1 MGSLWADLSK
11 ASPLYISDSMTL
23 TGVDDDDDDDDTGGG
38 GDDDDGGGGEDDND
52 NDDDDDDDDSDDDC
66 KLVDRS
72 VCIYKSCSRRNQCCQ
87 KGNKKK

>member
-1 MGSLWADLSK
+1 
-11 ASPLYISDSMTL
+11 MTL

-38 GDDDDGGGGEDDND
+38 SDDDDGGGGEDDN
-52 NDDDDDDDDSDDDC
+52 DDDDDDDSDDDC

-72 VCIYKSCSRRNQCCQ
+72 VCIYKSCSWRNQCCQ